1 MPPPG
6 DSSDLLCEFLS
17 NEDVQASER
26 LLSRVV
32 AELAEPVVARVVAAR
47 VAGPNAED
55 VRHDVLAEL
64 ISRLREW
71 KESGGGAQIR
81 DFRAYSAAAARNGC
95 DEYYRQLFPQRYR
108 LQKRLR
114 YLLGKDRRFALWE
127 SAGGQLM
134 SGRREWHPFP
144 VPPQADGPQPAWE
157 SSRQAAALIDGIF
170 AETGSPVL
178 FDDLV
183 DRVAQRYGIADRT
196 ELAGEELAAAGS
208 MHATLENRGWLRRLW
223 SEVAELP
230 ARQRSALLLNLRDD
244 RGGSALAL
252 LPLTGIASMRDIAAT
267 LGMAAE
273 ELARIW
279 RELPWDDQRIGDK
292 LSLTRQQI
300 ANLRKS
306 ARERLA
312 RRLR

>member
-6 DSSDLLCEFLS
+6 DSSDLLYEFLS
-17 NEDVQASER
+17 SEDAHASER

-32 AELAEPVVARVVAAR
+32 AELAEPVVAKVVAAR

-64 ISRLREW
+64 IARLREW
-71 KESGGGAQIR
+71 KELGSGTQIR
-81 DFRAYSAAAARNGC
+81 DFRAYSAVAARNGC

-114 YLLGKDRRFALWE
+114 YLLAKDPRFAIWE
-127 SAGGQLM
+127 ALGGELM

-144 VPPQADGPQPAWE
+144 LPAQAGGSEPAWE
-157 SSRQAAALIDGIF
+157 SSRQAAALVDGIF
-170 AETGSPVL
+170 AEAGSPVP
-178 FDDLV
+178 FNDLV
-183 DRVAQRYGIADRT
+183 NRVAHSYGIADRA
-196 ELAGEELAAAGS
+196 EPAGEEIAASGS
-208 MHATLENRGWLRRLW
+208 IHADVENRGWLRRLW
-223 SEVAELP
+223 SEVAALP
-230 ARQRSALLLNLRDD
+230 ERQRCALLLNLRDD

-252 LPLTGIASMRDIAAT
+252 LPITGVASMREIAAT

-279 RELPWDDQRIGDK
+279 RELPWDDRRIADMLK
-292 LSLTRQQI
+292 LTRQQI

-306 ARERLA
+306 ARERLG